1 MAATPNL
8 KVQRPETVSPT
19 TNIFINTALPGT
31 GRSDGRKSLDLQNL
45 LANLGNVGNVEGNVA
60 AATGRRVS
68 VRLKNGGEENTAIV
82 SFNTSSFEVRTIYNW
97 RLTAPEEFTHL
108 CVKKLGIGRA
118 KTIKLYLATLDGKLL
133 GKLDDINDIRDDDV
147 IVVDIGMPSPVK
159 QRPGFQTT
167 QSSPGFVPVKG
178 QLFPGTP
185 SAPEVLLAQRL
196 TPTLQDFELPE
207 TQLPETQSPETQL
220 PQASFPKRSVRVRE
234 AQPPSQEA
242 IAKNLL
248 TPPKMSQPKL
258 PSRSSQASLGSPVK
272 SPVNVVGRPTEPFM
286 GEDFQ
291 LDPRALQELEKNS
304 DLCLLLV
311 RTGDVIVQ
319 ALAYKKCRIREIL
332 PHVNAALDL
341 TGGKA
346 ATQMYC
352 YATGQAIDMFEDS
365 SNTVKGLLDRQ
376 RIGMLYI

>member
-1 MAATPNL
+1 M
-8 KVQRPETVSPT
+8 
-19 TNIFINTALPGT
+19 
-31 GRSDGRKSLDLQNL
+31 
-45 LANLGNVGNVEGNVA
+45 
-60 AATGRRVS
+60 
-68 VRLKNGGEENTAIV
+68 
-82 SFNTSSFEVRTIYNW
+82 
-97 RLTAPEEFTHL
+97 

-118 KTIKLYLATLDGKLL
+118 KTIKLYLATVDGKLL

-178 QLFPGTP
+178 QLFPDTP
-185 SAPEVLLAQRL
+185 SAPEVLLARRL
-196 TPTLQDFELPE
+196 TPILQDFELPE
-207 TQLPETQSPETQL
+207 TQSPETQSAH
-220 PQASFPKRSVRVRE
+220 ASFPKRTVRVRE

-248 TPPKMSQPKL
+248 TPPKMSQPTRL
-258 PSRSSQASLGSPVK
+258 RQASLGSPVK
-272 SPVNVVGRPTEPFM
+272 SPVNVVRRPTEPFM

-311 RTGDVIVQ
+311 RSGDVIVQ

-341 TGGKA
+341 TGDKA

-365 SNTVKGLLDRQ
+365 SNTVKGLLDRE
-376 RIGMLYI
+376 RIGMLFI